1 MLPVSSLIK
10 VPVPYIWSKP
20 QIPKLFILLKLNEE
34 SSNLIKGK
42 RHFGSVEIANWDF
55 ENWQALGCLLYR
67 Y

>member
-42 RHFGSVEIANWDF
+42 RQRPRSKGSVGAVRVSLIFPRNSP
-55 ENWQALGCLLYR
+55 
-67 Y
+67 